1 MYEKRHCAGIL
12 RSKEMTDKFIK
23 QKIKEINQT
32 KAQVLANYNALCGAE
47 QAYQE
52 MLAELE
58 RTEKRTGCQEV
69 KNE

>member
-1 MYEKRHCAGIL
+1 MKKDFILEKL
-12 RSKEMTDKFIK
+12 SQVEK
-23 QKIKEINQT
+23 T

-58 RTEKRTGCQEV
+58 RTEKREGKQEAQ
-69 KNE
+69 NE

>member
-12 RSKEMTDKFIK
+12 RSKEMTNNFIK

-52 MLAELE
+52 MLAEFE
-58 RTEKRTGCQEV
+58 RVEKRNGKQEV

>member
-12 RSKEMTDKFIK
+12 RSKEMTNNFIK

-52 MLAELE
+52 MLAEF
-58 RTEKRTGCQEV
+58 EKKEKSEDCQEV

>member
-1 MYEKRHCAGIL
+1 
-12 RSKEMTDKFIK
+12 MTNNFIK

-52 MLAELE
+52 MLAEFE
-58 RTEKRTGCQEV
+58 KTEKSEGCQEV

>member
-1 MYEKRHCAGIL
+1 
-12 RSKEMTDKFIK
+12 MTDKFIK

-32 KAQVLANYNALCGAE
+32 KARALANYNALCGAE

-58 RTEKRTGCQEV
+58 RTEKREGCQEV

>member
-1 MYEKRHCAGIL
+1 MKKDFILEKL
-12 RSKEMTDKFIK
+12 SQVEK
-23 QKIKEINQT
+23 T

-52 MLAELE
+52 MLAEFE
-58 RTEKRTGCQEV
+58 RVEKRNGKQEV

>member
-1 MYEKRHCAGIL
+1 MI
-12 RSKEMTDKFIK
+12 DKFIK

-52 MLAELE
+52 MLAEFE
-58 RTEKRTGCQEV
+58 RTEKRAGKKEAQ
-69 KNE
+69 NE

>member
-1 MYEKRHCAGIL
+1 
-12 RSKEMTDKFIK
+12 MTDKFIK

-52 MLAELE
+52 MLAEFE
-58 RTEKRTGCQEV
+58 KTEKRAGCQEV

>member
-1 MYEKRHCAGIL
+1 
-12 RSKEMTDKFIK
+12 MTDNFIK

-52 MLAELE
+52 MLAEF
-58 RTEKRTGCQEV
+58 EKKEKSEDCQEA

>member
-1 MYEKRHCAGIL
+1 
-12 RSKEMTDKFIK
+12 MTNNFIK

-47 QAYQE
+47 QAYKE

-58 RTEKRTGCQEV
+58 RTEKREGKQEAQ
-69 KNE
+69 KE

>member
-1 MYEKRHCAGIL
+1 
-12 RSKEMTDKFIK
+12 MTNNFIK

-32 KAQVLANYNALCGAE
+32 KAQVLANYNTLCGAE

-58 RTEKRTGCQEV
+58 RTEKREGKQEAQ
-69 KNE
+69 NE